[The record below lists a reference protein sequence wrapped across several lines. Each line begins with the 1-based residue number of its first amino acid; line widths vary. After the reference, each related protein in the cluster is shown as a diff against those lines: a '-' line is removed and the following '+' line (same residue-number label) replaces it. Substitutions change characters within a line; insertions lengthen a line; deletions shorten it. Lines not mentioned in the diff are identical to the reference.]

1 MDSNLIAV
9 AMSGGVDSSAVAAML
24 HDEGRAVVGMTMQ
37 LWNQRR
43 IPELIPE
50 GGASGRCCSLDD
62 VYDARAVAA
71 AIGIPFYVVNF
82 EEQFERD
89 VVRPFVADYIAGKT
103 PIPCTLCNNSVKF
116 EPFLEMARQ
125 VGAEVVAT
133 GHYARIERD
142 PDSGRYLLLRGVDHS
157 RDQSYFLWGLT
168 QEQLSHSLFP
178 LGGLQKSEVREIA
191 RRLRVPVADKGESR
205 EICFVPN
212 GDYGRFVERYIEE
225 NGLDAGDLR
234 GEVVD
239 TAGRALAEHQGVHRF
254 TVGQR
259 KGLGVAVGS
268 PLYVTEI
275 LPAERKVVV
284 GPREALARKVFRAE
298 RPNWIAFESLDEPVR
313 VEAKIRHQFRPASA
327 VVRPGSEPG
336 VFEVEMDEPQLA
348 VSPGQAAV
356 FYQGDLVVGG
366 GWITRRGTTESI
378 A

>member
-1 MDSNLIAV
+1 MTNDLIAV
-9 AMSGGVDSSAVAAML
+9 AMSGGVDSSAVAALL
-24 HDEGRAVVGMTMQ
+24 HDEGRNVVGMTMQ

-50 GGASGRCCSLDD
+50 GGSSGRCCSLDD
-62 VYDARAVAA
+62 VYDARAVAS

-89 VVRPFVADYIAGKT
+89 VVRPFVEDYVAGKT

-116 EPFLEMARQ
+116 EPFLEMAQQ

-142 PDSGRYLLLRGVDHS
+142 EETGRYLLLRGVDHS

-178 LGGLQKSEVREIA
+178 LGGLQKTEVRELA
-191 RRLRVPVADKGESR
+191 RRLKVPVADKGESR

-212 GDYGRFVERYIEE
+212 GDYGRFVEKYLEE
-225 NGLDAGDLR
+225 NDLDRKDLQ

-239 TAGRALAEHQGVHRF
+239 TEGRALAEHQGVHRF

-284 GPREALARKVFRAE
+284 GPKTSLERKIFRVE
-298 RPNWIAFESLDEPVR
+298 RPNWFPFAELTEPVR
-313 VEAKIRHQFRPASA
+313 VEAKIRHQFRPAPA
-327 VVRPGSEPG
+327 EVRPSAEPG
-336 VFEVEMDEPQLA
+336 FCEVEFDQPQLA
-348 VSPGQAAV
+348 ISPGQAAV

-366 GWITRRGTTESI
+366 AWIAAGR
-378 A
+378 

>member
-1 MDSNLIAV
+1 MQDALIAV

-24 HDEGRAVVGMTMQ
+24 HAEGRPVVGMTMQ

-43 IPELIPE
+43 MPELIPE
-50 GGASGRCCSLDD
+50 GGASGRCCPLDD

-71 AIGIPFYVVNF
+71 ALGIPFYVVNF

-89 VVRPFVADYIAGKT
+89 VVRPFVEDYVAGKT

-125 VGAEVVAT
+125 VGAETVAT

-142 PDSGRYLLLRGVDHS
+142 ERTGRFLLLRGVDPS

-168 QEQLSHSLFP
+168 QRQLSHSLFP
-178 LGGLQKSEVREIA
+178 LGGLQKSEVRALA
-191 RRLRVPVADKGESR
+191 RRLHVPVADKGESR

-212 GDYGRFVERYIEE
+212 GDYGRFVERY
-225 NGLDAGDLR
+225 LDQHEIDRASLA

-239 TAGRALAEHQGVHRF
+239 EQGRALAEHQGVHRF

-284 GPREALARKVFRAE
+284 GPRESLARGSFLVE
-298 RPNWIAFESLDEPVR
+298 RPNWIAFEELVEPVR
-313 VEAKIRHQFRPASA
+313 VETKIRHQFRPAA
-327 VVRPGSEPG
+327 AELRPGPAAG
-336 VFEVEMDEPQLA
+336 LVEVKLDEPQLA
-348 VSPGQAAV
+348 VTPGQAAV
-356 FYQGDLVVGG
+356 FYQGDVVVGG
-366 GWITRRGTTESI
+366 GWIATRGS
-378 A
+378 AAG